1 MKVAVVDYG
10 MGNLRG
16 VKLAIERAG
25 GRAVITND
33 PAEVTEADAIVL
45 PGVGAFKD
53 AMERLRSIEE
63 VVKDQIRA
71 GKPLLGICLGLQL
84 LFTESMEGGLH
95 RGLDLLKGRVV
106 KLPAG
111 VKVPH
116 MGWNKVNIA
125 KWTRFVEDLPQGAYM
140 YFVHSFYA
148 DPLNKDVVLATTEYG
163 VKFPSIVE
171 ADPLYATQFHPE
183 KSGKTG
189 LKLLRNF
196 ISIAKR

>member
-148 DPLNKDVVLATTEYG
+148 DPLNKD
-163 VKFPSIVE
+163 
-171 ADPLYATQFHPE
+171 
-183 KSGKTG
+183 
-189 LKLLRNF
+189 
-196 ISIAKR
+196 